1 MGVVIILLVILIY
14 PVSTPTPIAKH
25 ITVSYEDKLVAVLL
39 SKGWFYKPDKVISNT
54 SLKIY

>member
-25 ITVSYEDKLVAVLL
+25 ITVSYEEKLMAVLL
-39 SKGWFYKPDKVISNT
+39 SKGWFFKPDKI
-54 SLKIY
+54 I